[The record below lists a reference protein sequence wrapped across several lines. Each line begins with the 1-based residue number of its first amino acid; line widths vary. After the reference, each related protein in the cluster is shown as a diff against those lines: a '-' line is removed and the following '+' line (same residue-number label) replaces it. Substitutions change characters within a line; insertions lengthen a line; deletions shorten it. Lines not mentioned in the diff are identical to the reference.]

1 MNKKISLTFVVALL
15 LTGSAIASA
24 DSIVSVNYG
33 TVQSVA
39 TTTEESSH
47 AGGAVAG
54 GLIGGLIGPKRHR
67 GLRMVTGAVVGGA
80 IQGSAT
86 GDTVQK
92 YTVMLNNGVEEA
104 ITTEQTDIRTGDC
117 VSIEVGDHAN
127 IRRVSSYHC
136 ETKNVDTE
144 DHHQAAA
151 DSCQLAKTELVK
163 ADTDEEIDNASTKV
177 RILCED

>member
-1 MNKKISLTFVVALL
+1 MYKKISMTIVVTLILASS
-15 LTGSAIASA
+15 TIANA
-24 DSIVSVNYG
+24 DSIASVNYG

-67 GLRMVTGAVVGGA
+67 GLRVVTGAVAGGA

-86 GDTVQK
+86 GGTAQK

-136 ETKNVDTE
+136 ETKSTTVVK
-144 DHHQAAA
+144 HHQEDA
-151 DSCQLAKTELVK
+151 DSCQMAKTELVK
-163 ADTDEEIDNASTKV
+163 ADTDDEIDNATKKV

>member
-136 ETKNVDTE
+136 EAKNVDTE

>member
-1 MNKKISLTFVVALL
+1 MYKKISLTSVVTLIL
-15 LTGSAIASA
+15 VCSSIANA

-33 TVQSVA
+33 TVQSVD

-47 AGGAVAG
+47 AGGAVTGA
-54 GLIGGLIGPKRHR
+54 LIGGLIGPRRHR

-104 ITTEQTDIRTGDC
+104 ITTEQDDIRTGDC

-136 ETKNVDTE
+136 ETKNTDTE

-151 DSCQLAKTELVK
+151 DSCQMAKNELVK
-163 ADTDEEIDNASTKV
+163 ADTDDEIDNAATKV
-177 RILCED
+177 RVLCED